1 MKSDLIR
8 MGIVYPHLLACCVA
22 IGSVFMSDVKM
33 VSNLVRGVDDAEAP
47 EHLWSLH
54 RTLAY
59 ALGALWVT
67 GAALVSFDVW
77 MKGTNVLMNPKLQAK
92 IAVVVLLTAN
102 GVILHRS
109 VLPALCRAG
118 SLMRM
123 IPRQRLFAVLV
134 GAMSAACWLYAAL
147 LGVGRPLNWQFS
159 LPKILSGLPLLVGA
173 GFIGMSLLTMVAGQM
188 RGARQSQ
195 RDMVRH
201 G

>member
-8 MGIVYPHLLACCVA
+8 MGIVYLHLLACCVA
-22 IGSVFMSDVKM
+22 IGTVFMSDVKM
-33 VSNLVRGVDDAEAP
+33 VGNLMRGMEDAEAP

-59 ALGALWVT
+59 ALGALWIS
-67 GAALVSFDVW
+67 GAALVGFDVW

-92 IAVVVLLTAN
+92 VAVVVLLTAN
-102 GVILHRS
+102 GAILHRS

-123 IPRQRLFAVLV
+123 VPGRRLFAVLV
-134 GAMSAACWLYAAL
+134 GAMSAGCWLYAAL

-159 LPKILSGLPLLVGA
+159 LAKILSGLPLLVGA
-173 GFIGMSLLTMVAGQM
+173 GFLGMSLLTIVADQL
-188 RGARQSQ
+188 RGARSGR
-195 RDMVRH
+195 RDMARR